1 MSMKSMESAV
11 LDEIFKDHIDDSDDT
26 TNVANPTAASTDSE
40 DATTVDT
47 SSTSKDT
54 SSTTTSAPAEKKIG
68 KIKWKGDYKPEPV
81 QYAIPVNSNM
91 ILKETSEFLRG
102 IFDDFD
108 GCACDWQDNVN
119 SNNQQGT
126 FSITARFIYKQN
138 LDDDKKFRAVQSKL
152 GSVKESSAS
161 DALSIYNAMKFGKAA
176 KNNEVFITENL
187 KEVLKDY
194 VPNCVGVINEQKGT
208 VTINQIKNNKGQ
220 INWDLVTKV
229 NVVDHPFNYNQK
241 IYEVLVTLDGLKLYE
256 EILKHG
262 EDALIE
268 DWHKNKDG
276 IWVRKTKYDD
286 WTVQLI
292 REWQGELRTDLYD
305 NGDYQNINVI
315 KMKAILQN
323 NPAARRINSVMNQ
336 GVIVTGIPM
345 QRKFV

>member
-1 MSMKSMESAV
+1 MESAV

-126 FSITARFIYKQN
+126 FSITARF
-138 LDDDKKFRAVQSKL
+138 
-152 GSVKESSAS
+152 
-161 DALSIYNAMKFGKAA
+161 IYNAMKFGKAA

>member
-1 MSMKSMESAV
+1 MSIKSMESAV
-11 LDEIFKDHIDDSDDT
+11 LDEILKDHIDDSDIT
-26 TNVANPTAASTDSE
+26 TPVADPTAASTGSD

-54 SSTTTSAPAEKKIG
+54 STSAPAEKKIG
-68 KIKWKGDYKPEPV
+68 KIKWKGDYKPVPV
-81 QYAIPVNSNM
+81 QYAVPVNSNM

-102 IFDDFD
+102 IFFDFD
-108 GCACDWQDNVN
+108 GCACDWHDNVN

-126 FSITARFIYKQN
+126 FSVTARFIYTQKN
-138 LDDDKKFRAVQSKL
+138 DDDTKFRAVQSKL

-194 VPNCVGVINEQKGT
+194 VPDCVGIVNPQNGA
-208 VTINQIKNNKGQ
+208 VTIKQIKNNKGQ
-220 INWDLVTKV
+220 VNWDLITTV
-229 NVVDHPFNYNQK
+229 NVVSHPYNVNQK

-262 EDALIE
+262 EDSIIK
-268 DWHKNKDG
+268 DWHKNDEG
-276 IWVRKTKYDD
+276 IWIRKTKYDG

-315 KMKAILQN
+315 RMKAILQN
-323 NPAARRINSVMNQ
+323 NPAARNVNTVMNQ

-345 QRKFV
+345 QRKFI